1 MLLQRTQ
8 MAQTSQVVAQLGTT
22 AALLAQAV
30 TMEGCTL
37 SAGTGQPMM
46 DVVLLPR
53 DLTQNLI
60 AMRAAL

>member
-1 MLLQRTQ
+1 
-8 MAQTSQVVAQLGTT
+8 MAQTSQDVAQLGTT

-30 TMEGCTL
+30 TMEDCTL

-46 DVVLLPR
+46 DVVLLLR

-60 AMRAAL
+60 ATRAAL